1 MSADCYSCR
10 MNAEPPGALPPR
22 ERVYDDGL
30 WRVAHSFNSA
40 LPGWMVV
47 IPRRH
52 VHSLSELTPDEA
64 AALGPLLSGLSRA
77 LEAALGV
84 PKAYVALFAEQ
95 EGFAHVHLHV
105 VPRPEERRGPA
116 VFDYLQRPRDE
127 WTTPARMDEVAQ
139 RVRELLT
146 TV

>member
-1 MSADCYSCR
+1 MTGDCHSCR
-10 MNAEPPGALPPR
+10 ENAKPPDTLPPR

-52 VHSLSELTPDEA
+52 VLSLSELTAEEA
-64 AALGPLLSGLSRA
+64 RTLGPLLSALSRA
-77 LEAALGV
+77 LEAELRV
-84 PKAYVALFAEQ
+84 DKAYVALFAEQ

-105 VPRPEERRGPA
+105 IPRPPEHRGPE
-116 VFDYLQRPRDE
+116 VFDYLRRPGQLSDE
-127 WTTPARMDEVAQ
+127 AMDALASKVSARL
-139 RVRELLT
+139 R
-146 TV
+146 